1 MNITMEMRIFCIKI
15 MILVVN
21 YYNNIYHEFV
31 EAQDSKASVAEGRAG
46 GIVDNTLLIC
56 TYLSS
61 SAKTICFDDI
71 IPDKD
76 QKTFDF

>member
-1 MNITMEMRIFCIKI
+1 MNITMEMRIFFIKI
-15 MILVVN
+15 RNLVVN

-56 TYLSS
+56 TYLS
-61 SAKTICFDDI
+61 KTICFDDI